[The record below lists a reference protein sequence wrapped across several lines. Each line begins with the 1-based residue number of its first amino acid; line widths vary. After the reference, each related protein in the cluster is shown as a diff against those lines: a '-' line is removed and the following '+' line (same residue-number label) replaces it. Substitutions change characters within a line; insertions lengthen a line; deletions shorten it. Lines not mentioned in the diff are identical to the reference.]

1 MSGMVG
7 NAKGGLGGPYFSW
20 ENQKATWQGMVNLA
34 FQGSRSLNCR
44 QHYFKGPLLPAL
56 HACKFVAAFLIMSG
70 DEQG

>member
-34 FQGSRSLNCR
+34 FQGNRPTKLPSALFQRDPCCQLCMLISVF
-44 QHYFKGPLLPAL
+44 QHF
-56 HACKFVAAFLIMSG
+56 
-70 DEQG
+70 

>member
-34 FQGSRSLNCR
+34 FQGSRPA
-44 QHYFKGPLLPAL
+44 KLPSAL
-56 HACKFVAAFLIMSG
+56 FQRAPVASFACL
-70 DEQG
+70 